1 MSNQTP
7 LQKCIA
13 EIEAMRDKF
22 NPMCDEFTLLD
33 KAVETLTANL
43 EYERDVI
50 HESYETGHM
59 EGREGFPPDKA
70 DCYKQI
76 TND

>member
-1 MSNQTP
+1 MQTA
-7 LQKCIA
+7 LQQAIEQIRNKSKYNTLQYQLACDDNIA
-13 EIEAMRDKF
+13 I
-22 NPMCDEFTLLD
+22 
-33 KAVETLTANL
+33 LTALL

-50 HESYETGHM
+50 HEAYETGHM
-59 EGREGFPPDKA
+59 GGREGFPPDKA